1 MAILQKSFRLF
12 FFFTLLGG
20 FLGGILSEVLQRLS
34 PEGFLP
40 DIFVKGFAI
49 GLNPPFAIDLHII
62 TFTIGFTFTINLLT
76 LLGIFLGV
84 FTYKQA

>member
-1 MAILQKSFRLF
+1 MATLQKSFRLLLF
-12 FFFTLLGG
+12 FILLGG
-20 FLGGILSEVLQRLS
+20 FLGGILSEILQRLS

-49 GLNPPFAIDLHII
+49 GLNPPFAIDLHLI
-62 TFTIGFTFTINLLT
+62 TFTIGFTFQINLLT
-76 LLGIFLGV
+76 LLGILLGI

>member
-1 MAILQKSFRLF
+1 MATLQRSFRLLLF
-12 FFFTLLGG
+12 FVLLGG

-40 DIFVKGFAI
+40 EIFIKGFSI
-49 GLNPPFAIDLHII
+49 GLNPPFVIDLHLL
-62 TFTIGFTFTINLLT
+62 TFTIGFTLQINLLT
-76 LLGIFLGV
+76 LLGIFLGI